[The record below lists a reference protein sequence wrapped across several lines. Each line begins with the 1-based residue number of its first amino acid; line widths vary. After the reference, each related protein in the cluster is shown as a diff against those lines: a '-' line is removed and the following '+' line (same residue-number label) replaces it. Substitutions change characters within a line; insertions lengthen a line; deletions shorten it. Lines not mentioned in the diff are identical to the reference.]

1 MKMKNLPASLALV
14 VGLALL
20 ASCAE
25 KKKTND
31 IIAPK
36 PVVKAPAAP
45 VKMQPFDHTESVEW
59 GGSKYTVSIRR
70 SVDEG
75 SPVFTDET
83 GGKYYDN
90 NITLS
95 VKSPDGAEIFSR
107 QFSKSSFSQFVDAA
121 YIEKSTLLGIAVD
134 RVAGDRLVFVAS
146 VGCPDQLSDDFVPV
160 TLSLDKNGGMTMKKG
175 QDIGTSNNPNADEDE
190 GV

>member
-1 MKMKNLPASLALV
+1 MKMKNLPASLAFV

-20 ASCAE
+20 SSCAE

-36 PVVKAPAAP
+36 PVAAAPAAS

-59 GGSKYTVSIRR
+59 GGQKYTVSIRR

-107 QFSKSSFSQFVDAA
+107 EYSKQSFSQFVDAS
-121 YIEKSTLLGIAVD
+121 YIGKSTLLGIAVD
-134 RVAGDRLVFVAS
+134 RVAVDRLILVAS

-160 TLSLDKNGGMTMKKG
+160 TLSLGKNGDMTMKKG
-175 QDIGTSNNPNADEDE
+175 QDIGTSNDPNADEDE

>member
-1 MKMKNLPASLALV
+1 MKNLSASLAFV
-14 VGLALL
+14 VGVALL
-20 ASCAE
+20 PSCAE

-45 VKMQPFDHTESVEW
+45 VKMQPFNHTESVEW
-59 GGSKYTVSIRR
+59 GGQKYTVSIRR
-70 SVDEG
+70 SVDES

-90 NITLS
+90 IISLV
-95 VKSPDGAEIFSR
+95 VKSPHGEEIFNR
-107 QFSKSSFSQFVDAA
+107 AFSKDSFSQFVDAS
-121 YIEKSTLLGIAVD
+121 YTEKSTLLGVAVD
-134 RVAGDRLVFVAS
+134 RVAGDRLVLVAS

-160 TLSLDKNGGMTMKKG
+160 TLSLAKSGEMTMKKG